1 MMMMPDDAA
10 PIIKRGETRDIV
22 KVKKEEH
29 SYKYNPVK
37 DEDTGE
43 ENDDTISSVVLVS
56 YFPKLPVDYQVETYL
71 ETSANH

>member
-1 MMMMPDDAA
+1 MIYDDAA

-43 ENDDTISSVVLVS
+43 ENDDTISSVVLCIVLS
-56 YFPKLPVDYQVETYL
+56 KTTCRLSSRNLSRNQR
-71 ETSANH
+71 